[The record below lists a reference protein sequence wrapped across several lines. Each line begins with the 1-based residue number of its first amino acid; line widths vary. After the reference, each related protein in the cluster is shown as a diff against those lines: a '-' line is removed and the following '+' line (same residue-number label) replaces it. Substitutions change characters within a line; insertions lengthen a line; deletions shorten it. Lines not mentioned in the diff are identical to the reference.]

1 MRSACLSK
9 AITMPSDTIARPRIA
24 SEISRPLS
32 LFEWLTWLNN
42 FPAAA
47 IVALTV
53 VNLIVHWQTLG
64 GYFLADDFVHVAW
77 LKEVFNGHFGLVTKN
92 FYSTWLQTEGT
103 NFYRPFISVTLVI
116 DRLLFGGSAFGYHLS
131 NLFYQCLSTVGL
143 YLVGREFVFL
153 FSSEQ
158 NEEAHSG
165 GIVDS
170 RKAYAMT
177 YLPLLSALLFAVHPL
192 HAEVVS
198 WIIARVDSVCCAFY
212 LLAMWL
218 FLKARR
224 VVEGKQQRWCNL
236 LAIGCFILSLIS
248 KEMAVTLPPA
258 LVLLMVLFPA
268 EAKPLNASRFF
279 KSVAHGFVATW
290 QLWLI
295 LIVYLVF
302 RAVALGSLTGGY
314 QGSIG
319 EGLSQSTLQRVF
331 SVASIQ
337 RVFFPLNAEVF
348 VPLKR
353 LARPLLFMYVMSLLL
368 FAARFIFSKTRLLQL
383 RILAF
388 SGLWF
393 LLVMIPTIPV
403 WNLTE
408 TLQGSRFIYMGTAPL
423 CMLIAALFAPLWSSS
438 DVSVNSESGS
448 SSDQDKVPSYIV
460 ATSGLSSVIALAI
473 VAYYGYIVIGNNEA
487 WVHAGR
493 ELKNLRDELDSKV
506 SRLPNSDKLALLN
519 LPHRYKGAHMLYN
532 AATLSVL
539 LAPPLNGSDIVSRV
553 ATFEPVL
560 FGDDDLIRISRVRQM
575 IQPGSRNHFVF
586 WDREEQ
592 KLTPIELAAENTE
605 VKFDAVC
612 QSLTPTDIDA
622 RGNAV
627 QQSPAVPGSPTSGGA
642 NTQSAGSQTPANSG
656 SAITQSPTSSPS
668 TIGQS
673 PRPTQPLFASTGHKI
688 ENNNRLMPPD
698 LNIDP
703 TGVDFLDLCLSAR
716 KRSADTAS
724 SGANGDSNTT
734 TVPIVVDWNSGVAG
748 RYNSSQGLITTV
760 PLDGKM
766 HRMRIHVSQHKKWL
780 ARGKVH
786 RLGILSPAPDADVTV
801 YGVALLNGK
810 NAIPKLAPT
819 GKNFVE
825 DVSGV
830 IRAGGKFGHVSYD
843 VTAINGATGV
853 VFEISKPNAWFEH
866 YSNTYRDST
875 KCDKALKTWTATELS
890 SAETPI
896 ELKKL
901 AGPGFYELRVAAT
914 AKNGEVI
921 GYFSDPILFQ
931 LGN

>member
-1 MRSACLSK
+1 
-9 AITMPSDTIARPRIA
+9 MPSDTIARPRVA
-24 SEISRPLS
+24 SGISRPLS

-42 FPAAA
+42 FPTAA
-47 IVALTV
+47 IVALTA
-53 VNLIVHWQTLG
+53 VNLIAHWHTLG

-77 LKEVFNGHFGLVTKN
+77 LKEVFNGHPELVTKN

-131 NLFYQCLSTVGL
+131 NLFYQCLSTIGL

-153 FSSEQ
+153 FSSDD
-158 NEEAHSG
+158 EEETHGKGFVESHK
-165 GIVDS
+165 S
-170 RKAYAMT
+170 YAMT
-177 YLPLLSALLFAVHPL
+177 FLPLMSALLFAVHPL

-224 VVEGKQQRWCNL
+224 VVDEKEQRTCRL
-236 LAIGCFILSLIS
+236 LAIGSFLLSLIS

-258 LVLLMVLFPA
+258 LVLLMVLFPKSS
-268 EAKPLNASRFF
+268 KPLNPGNFF
-279 KSVAHGFVATW
+279 KSIANAFVATW

-319 EGLSQSTLQRVF
+319 EGLSQSTFQRVF
-331 SVASIQ
+331 SVASLQ
-337 RVFFPLNAEVF
+337 RVIFPLNAEVF
-348 VPLKR
+348 VPLR
-353 LARPLLFMYVMSLLL
+353 RMARPLLFIYVMGLIL
-368 FAARFIFSKTRLLQL
+368 FAARFVFTKTRLLQL

-393 LLVMIPTIPV
+393 FLVMIPTIPV

-423 CMLIAALFAPLWSSS
+423 CMFIAALFSPLWSALDIAVLSKPQ
-438 DVSVNSESGS
+438 DREPAVSISER
-448 SSDQDKVPSYIV
+448 DKVPSYIV
-460 ATSGLSSVIALAI
+460 ATSGLSAVIALAV

-487 WVHAGR
+487 WVHAGQ
-493 ELKNLRDELDSKV
+493 ELKTLRDALDAKV
-506 SRLPNSDKLALLN
+506 RLLPDSDKLALLN

-575 IQPGSRNHFVF
+575 IQPGTHNHFVF

-592 KLTPIELAAENTE
+592 KLSPIELTPESGE

-612 QSLTPTDIDA
+612 QALTPTDIDA

-627 QQSPAVPGSPTSGGA
+627 QNNNSATSERSTNAPGSPNSA
-642 NTQSAGSQTPANSG
+642 SPQS
-656 SAITQSPTSSPS
+656 S
-668 TIGQS
+668 TTVETAAV
-673 PRPTQPLFASTGHKI
+673 PVGHKI
-688 ENNNRLMPPD
+688 DNNNNRLMPPD
-698 LNIDP
+698 LDIDP

-716 KRSADTAS
+716 KKNADTGGGGAS
-724 SGANGDSNTT
+724 PASNAATI
-734 TVPIVVDWNSGVAG
+734 PIVVDWNSSNAG
-748 RYNSSQGLITTV
+748 RYNASQGLITTV
-760 PLDGKM
+760 PVDGKM
-766 HRMRIHVSQHKKWL
+766 YRMRIHVSQHKKWL
-780 ARGKVH
+780 ARGRVH
-786 RLGILSPAPDADVTV
+786 RLGILSPSPDAEVTV
-801 YGVALLNGK
+801 YGLALLNGR
-810 NAIPKLAPT
+810 NAIPKLEPT

-830 IRAGGKFGHVSYD
+830 IRAGGKYGHVNYD
-843 VTAINGATGV
+843 ASAIDGATGV

-875 KCDKALKTWTATELS
+875 KCEKALKSWTSAALS
-890 SAETPI
+890 AVEQPI
-896 ELKKL
+896 ELKTL
-901 AGPGFYELRVAAT
+901 AGPGFYELRMAAT